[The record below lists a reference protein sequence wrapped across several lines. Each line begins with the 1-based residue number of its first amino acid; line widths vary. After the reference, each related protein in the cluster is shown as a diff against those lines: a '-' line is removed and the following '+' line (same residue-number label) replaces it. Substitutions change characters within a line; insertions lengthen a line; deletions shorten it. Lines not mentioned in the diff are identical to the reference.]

1 MSIVVSGKHVPEIV
15 ALVRG
20 LLKRFLAFYY

>member
-1 MSIVVSGKHVPEIV
+1 MSIVVSGKHVPEILAPV
-15 ALVRG
+15 KG